1 MPMLIYGLVF
11 LFSCLVSVV
20 FFLPLLMVFFF
31 FSGWESKEI
40 LRVDEDSMDVI
51 DKGEGGMHEG
61 IYLFVATNV
70 MVPCCLN

>member
-1 MPMLIYGLVF
+1 MVWCFYFHVWF
-11 LFSCLVSVV
+11 LLCFSYLCLW
-20 FFLPLLMVFFF
+20 FFFF

>member
-1 MPMLIYGLVF
+1 MFGFCCIFLTFVYGF
-11 LFSCLVSVV
+11 CFY
-20 FFLPLLMVFFF
+20 FN
-31 FSGWESKEI
+31 GWESKEI